1 MNISEI
7 INQLGEE
14 REHYFNAVSPPIMAS
29 SNFSYST
36 VAAMRSCLQK
46 EFDTPFYSRGYN
58 PTVAILRKKIAA
70 LESTEDA
77 LICGSGSA
85 AVAVAVISQLKAG
98 DHVVCVQKPYS
109 WTYKLLQHLLSRYGV
124 STSFIDGREIEHF
137 REAIRPETKMIFLE
151 SPNSMTFELQDIEA
165 VCALAKE
172 KNIITII
179 DNSYSSPLLQKPAE
193 LGVDL
198 IVHSATKYLNGHSDV
213 VAGVIC
219 GSHAMI
225 RKMMA
230 EDWMTLGPVLAPHD
244 AWLLIRGLRTLEV
257 RMKQSVE
264 STQKIVERLAAH
276 PKIERM
282 IYPYHVSHPQFTL
295 AQKQMKSGSGMFSV
309 CIKADN
315 AQGVE
320 RFCDALQHFLLACS
334 WGGYESLAFPVCA
347 LQTTPSYDNPHLPW
361 NLVRI
366 YIGLEDSEMLLQ
378 DLLQALDKV

>member
-1 MNISEI
+1 
-7 INQLGEE
+7 
-14 REHYFNAVSPPIMAS
+14 
-29 SNFSYST
+29 
-36 VAAMRSCLQK
+36 
-46 EFDTPFYSRGYN
+46 
-58 PTVAILRKKIAA
+58 
-70 LESTEDA
+70 
-77 LICGSGSA
+77 
-85 AVAVAVISQLKAG
+85 VAVAVISQLKSG

-109 WTYKLLQHLLSRYGV
+109 WTHKLLQQLLSRYGV
-124 STSFIDGREIEHF
+124 SISFIDGREIEHF

-230 EDWMTLGPVLAPHD
+230 EEWMTLGPVLAPHD

-264 STQKIVERLAAH
+264 STQKIVDALANH

-282 IYPYHVSHPQFTL
+282 IYPYHASHPQFAL
-295 AQKQMKSGSGMFSV
+295 AQKQMKSGSGMFSI
-309 CIKADN
+309 CIKTDD
-315 AQGVE
+315 AQAVE

-366 YIGLEDSEMLLQ
+366 YVGLEDSDMLLQ